1 MERLL
6 RLLHKRGHWYALG
19 LVVAVALFSAAACS
33 TALGIT
39 RVGITE
45 REVMA
50 GASFDGGSNEDFD
63 YFVSVDGGETWRPT
77 DALTDVQLTDVQW
90 SEGPVDTPRGTFS
103 IEGPDIVL
111 TPPNGVAD
119 TVFSAS
125 DWRTSSNRWFQK
137 SQTHDLRG
145 RLLSKGPVAIAY
157 DPASDN
163 VIAAAGIMGAVVGT
177 PDGQWTAVAVGN
189 YSPLVFSRSAKLK
202 TLLSQHVF
210 WATVITFPLLM
221 IALAFCFKDLAHKGF
236 QTSKYE
242 GRIDTTA
249 SPSHDLR
256 PFTTSYLDYYDRRG
270 LGLPL
275 QTAAYRNLRLDA
287 VSAISVIF
295 LLMSFF
301 SVVFMLVLGSG
312 VNSDIWFWLPVAIL
326 VAVSVTAS
334 TLAWRGQWR
343 VHWGGLAG
351 SYLAMAVIV
360 ALPFLVWVQTGLPLA
375 VPKTLAS
382 VLCLAIAV
390 AIFLRLNNKP
400 PSPSAQDEPTLEVDG
415 EVDRLRP

>member
-275 QTAAYRNLRLDA
+275 QTAAYRESATRCGVCYFRHFLIDVLFFGGIHVGIGFRRQQRYMVLAAGGDPGGGVGNGLHPRVAWAVESSLGRVGRELSGDGRYCRL
-287 VSAISVIF
+287 
-295 LLMSFF
+295 
-301 SVVFMLVLGSG
+301 
-312 VNSDIWFWLPVAIL
+312 AIL
-326 VAVSVTAS
+326 GLGADGTAS
-334 TLAWRGQWR
+334 GC
-343 VHWGGLAG
+343 
-351 SYLAMAVIV
+351 
-360 ALPFLVWVQTGLPLA
+360 P
-375 VPKTLAS
+375 
-382 VLCLAIAV
+382 
-390 AIFLRLNNKP
+390 
-400 PSPSAQDEPTLEVDG
+400 
-415 EVDRLRP
+415 